1 MTGAFRLAV
10 VLRLRE
16 MAEDAARA
24 RLATALDE
32 HRKALEIVARLKAR
46 EEESRSA
53 LTALEATG
61 AFAGDIVASIRR
73 VEFAEHE
80 TRLGR
85 DAAELKAT
93 DLFEAR
99 STLAEATKRREVVER
114 LRDRM
119 RHAEILEAQR
129 VEDATLSELAGVRHA
144 RGVVSGG
151 EK

>member
-24 RLATALDE
+24 RLATALEE
-32 HRKALEIVARLKAR
+32 HRKALEILALLKAR
-46 EEESRSA
+46 EEESRTA
-53 LTALEATG
+53 LTSLETSG
-61 AFAGDIVASIRR
+61 AFAGDIVALIRR

-80 TRLGR
+80 TKVGF
-85 DAAELKAT
+85 DAVELKAT

-99 STLAEATKRREVVER
+99 SALAEASKRREVVER

-119 RHAEILEAQR
+119 RQAEVLEAQR

-151 EK
+151 DQ